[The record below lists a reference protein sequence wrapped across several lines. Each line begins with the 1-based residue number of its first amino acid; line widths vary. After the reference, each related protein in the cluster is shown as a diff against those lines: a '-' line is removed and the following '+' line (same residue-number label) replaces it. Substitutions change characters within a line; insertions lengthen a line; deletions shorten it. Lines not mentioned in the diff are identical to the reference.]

1 MLAWIESLGPWFWV
15 VLGLVLAGL
24 ELLAPGVFLI
34 WLGLAALLTGLAD
47 WAFGLSW
54 QGSSLTFAALSVAS
68 VVLGRQ
74 LTRSGDDPED
84 GTRGLSRRGHALV
97 GQTFTLEAAVV
108 GGEGRVRVGDSSW
121 RVLGPDAPAG
131 ARVRVV
137 RVDGTNLVVEPA

>member
-15 VLGLVLAGL
+15 LLGLVLAGL

-34 WLGLAALLTGLAD
+34 WLGLAALVTGLVD
-47 WAFGLSW
+47 WAIGLSW
-54 QGSSLTFAALSVAS
+54 QGSSLTFAGLSVAS

-74 LTRSGDDPED
+74 LTRSEDDEE
-84 GTRGLSRRGHALV
+84 GETRGLNRRGHALV
-97 GQTFTLEAAVV
+97 GQTFTLES
-108 GGEGRVRVGDSSW
+108 GIIRGEGRVRVGDSSW

-137 RVDGTNLVVEPA
+137 RVEGTNLVVEPA